1 VFALPL
7 DDPFEVPFDL
17 LPEGMDEV
25 LVAGV
30 ASLEL
35 ATEKIGT
42 FEKCTA
48 METCLA
54 ESREFIIVFTLT
66 PWLDA

>member
-1 VFALPL
+1 VLIFVLPL
-7 DDPFEVPFDL
+7 YDPFEVPFDL
-17 LPEGMDEV
+17 PSDGMDEV

-30 ASLEL
+30 GSLEL

-42 FEKCTA
+42 LEKCTA
-48 METCLA
+48 METCQA

-66 PWLDA
+66 V

>member
-1 VFALPL
+1 MLTFALPL
-7 DDPFEVPFDL
+7 DDPFEVL
-17 LPEGMDEV
+17 LDMLPRVVDEV

-30 ASLEL
+30 GSLEL
-35 ATEKIGT
+35 ATEKTGT

-48 METCLA
+48 IETCRA

-66 PWLDA
+66 F